1 MNKTWAVF
9 KREYLQAV
17 KKRMFII
24 MTFLMPFFMILLFA
38 LPTLMMTRGV
48 GVKKLVVLDATG
60 ELREAFSNVPAP
72 AESEQG
78 EGRRREGIPQKLDI
92 SYIDAS
98 NQNIENAAR
107 PYLDR
112 LTQEN
117 NDNRLDG
124 VLLVPA
130 DALADSDAK
139 LKYYT
144 RSATDLTQEGLARR
158 ASRIAQHHRLAARGL
173 DPKEIDKLIADFD
186 VDAVQLS
193 KSGEEKKGGAENLI
207 VGFMLTGLLLLP
219 SFIYGL
225 EIMRG
230 IVQEKT
236 DRVVEVLVSS
246 MTPSQLLV
254 GKILGIAAVG
264 LTQISVW
271 MIMAGSVAA
280 VQGTI
285 AAMAGEN
292 FLQLLRP
299 MVFVYFAIFFLL
311 AYLTYV
317 CIYAIGG
324 AICNTEREAQ
334 QLIGPFSMIM
344 MLPWFLMV
352 GIITNP
358 DSALSVGFSLAP
370 VWGPMT
376 MYVRT
381 LVAEPPMWHIL
392 LSIVISIATIAAFF
406 WITAK
411 IFRVGIL
418 SYGKRPTLPELWRW
432 IKVA

>member
-17 KKRMFII
+17 KKKMFIV
-24 MTFLMPFFMILLFA
+24 MTFLMPVFMVLLFA
-38 LPTLMMTRGV
+38 LPTMMMTRGV
-48 GVKKLVVLDATG
+48 GVRKVVVLDGTG
-60 ELREAFSNVPAP
+60 QLRDAFTTAPPAD
-72 AESEQG
+72 QKG
-78 EGRRREGIPQKLDI
+78 GRREEMLQKLDI
-92 SYIDAS
+92 QYVDAR
-98 NQNIENAAR
+98 NQNLESSAK
-107 PYLDR
+107 PYLTR
-112 LTQEN
+112 LTQEEKEQ
-117 NDNRLDG
+117 RLDG

-130 DALADSDAK
+130 DALANSDTK
-139 LKYYT
+139 LKYYS

-158 ASRIAQHHRLAARGL
+158 ASRSAQHYRLAARGL
-173 DPKEIDKLIADFD
+173 DPNEIDKLIADLD

-207 VGFMLTGLLLLP
+207 VGFMLTGLLILP

-246 MTPSQLLV
+246 MSSSQLLI

-264 LTQISVW
+264 LTQITVW
-271 MIMAGSVAA
+271 MLMAAVIGG

-292 FLQLLRP
+292 FLALLRP
-299 MVFVYFAIFFLL
+299 MVFVYFLIFFVL

-324 AICNTEREAQ
+324 AICNTEKEAQ

-358 DSALSVGFSLAP
+358 DSAISVGFSLSP

-381 LVAEPPMWHIL
+381 LVAEPPLWHIA
-392 LSIVISIATIAAFF
+392 LSILISIATIAAFF

>member
-17 KKRMFII
+17 KKKMFII

-38 LPTLMMTRGV
+38 IPTLMMTKGAGV
-48 GVKKLVVLDATG
+48 RKVVVLDGTG
-60 ELREAFSNVPAP
+60 QLRDAFTKAPAP
-72 AESEQG
+72 AEG
-78 EGRRREGIPQKLDI
+78 DEGQDSRQELPQKLDI
-92 SYIDAS
+92 EYVDAR
-98 NQNIENAAR
+98 NQNIENGAK
-107 PYLDR
+107 PYLAR

-130 DALADSDAK
+130 DALADSGTH
-139 LKYYT
+139 LKYYS
-144 RSATDLTQEGLARR
+144 RSATDLAQEGLARR
-158 ASRIAQHHRLAARGL
+158 ASRTAQHYRLAARGL

-186 VDAVQLS
+186 VDAIQLS
-193 KSGEEKKGGAENLI
+193 KSGEEKKGGAENLL

-246 MTPSQLLV
+246 MSPSQLLV
-254 GKILGIAAVG
+254 GKVLGIAAVG

-324 AICNTEREAQ
+324 AICNTEKEAQ

-381 LVAEPPMWHIL
+381 LVAEPPVWHVL
-392 LSIVISIATIAAFF
+392 LSIAISIATIAAFF
-406 WITAK
+406 WITIK

>member
-1 MNKTWAVF
+1 VNKLWAVF

-17 KKRMFII
+17 KKKMFII

-38 LPTLMMTRGV
+38 LPTLMMTKGM
-48 GVKKLVVLDATG
+48 GVKKVVVLDGTG
-60 ELREAFSNVPAP
+60 QLRDAFTKAPAP
-72 AESEQG
+72 AENEAG
-78 EGRRREGIPQKLDI
+78 DERRQEIPQKLDI
-92 SYIDAS
+92 QYVDARNQNLDAS
-98 NQNIENAAR
+98 AK

-112 LTQEN
+112 LTQES

-124 VLLVPA
+124 ILLVPA
-130 DALADSDAK
+130 DALANSDTK

-158 ASRIAQHHRLAARGL
+158 ASRTAQHYRLAARGL

-186 VDAVQLS
+186 IDAVQLS

-246 MTPSQLLV
+246 MSPSQLLI
-254 GKILGIAAVG
+254 GKVLGIAAVG

-324 AICNTEREAQ
+324 AICNTEKEAQ

-381 LVAEPPMWHIL
+381 LVAEPPVWHVL
-392 LSIVISIATIAAFF
+392 LSIAISIATIAAFF